1 MSIEVRKCSGGMI
14 STEIIIMTK
23 TISVNTVIGPNES
36 VLYKTRCQT
45 ISNLKKKQF
54 EATYISGSTS
64 LRFLI
69 NKINIVQTK

>member
-45 ISNLKKKQF
+45 ISNFKKNNSKLPTFRDQHPCDF
-54 EATYISGSTS
+54 
-64 LRFLI
+64 
-69 NKINIVQTK
+69 